1 MKKVLRINTDG
12 FYIEDVILNPIEEIP
27 SDCIE
32 TYCPEG
38 FYKPKWDGEKWVE
51 GYTSEE
57 IKQIQEEVEASREI
71 TPYEKLEKEN
81 LELKLALAE
90 LSEEKDAKI
99 LSIELA
105 LAEIVEGGL
114 I

>member
-1 MKKVLRINTDG
+1 MKKVLRIDKQG
-12 FYIEDVILNPIEEIP
+12 FYIEDVILHDTELIQD
-27 SDCIE
+27 DCVE
-32 TYCPEG
+32 THCPEG

-81 LELKLALAE
+81 LELKIAIAE
-90 LSEEKDAKI
+90 LSEQKDNEI
-99 LSIELA
+99 LNLELA
-105 LAEIVEGGL
+105 LAKIVEGGL
-114 I
+114 L